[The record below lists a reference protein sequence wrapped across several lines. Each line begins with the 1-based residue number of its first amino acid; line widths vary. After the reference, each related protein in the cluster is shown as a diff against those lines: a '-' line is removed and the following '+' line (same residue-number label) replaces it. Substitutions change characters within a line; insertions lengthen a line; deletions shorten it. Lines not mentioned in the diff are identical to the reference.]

1 MNTLAKF
8 VAPAVLALAAF
19 GAQASQIAP
28 GDVGFQPVVAGTASE
43 MTAVVGAPSG
53 ERALGEVNTVPAA
66 KGTASVGRPA
76 ATATPL
82 RTTDMVGA

>member
-43 MTAVVGAPSG
+43 LPAVVGAPSG